1 MEAAWSTL
9 AMGIALQPVPPE
21 LARVVN
27 LYCIDCEATEKN
39 RRWHFLG
46 VRCNTCM
53 SFNTNVE
60 QIVMQGPEAAR
71 FLQERERNA
80 PVPMNITMPMRM
92 DTGMGDDDDDDDDTD
107 DEDSDAMDEDGD
119 L

>member
-1 MEAAWSTL
+1 
-9 AMGIALQPVPPE
+9 MGIALQPVPPD

-46 VRCNTCM
+46 VRCNSCW

-60 QIVMQGPEAAR
+60 QIVMQGPEAAK
-71 FLQERERNA
+71 FLDALERNVA
-80 PVPMNITMPMRM
+80 PVPMNITMPLRM
-92 DTGMGDDDDDDDDTD
+92 DVGGDDDDD
-107 DEDSDAMDEDGD
+107 AMDEEDD
-119 L
+119 DENEL